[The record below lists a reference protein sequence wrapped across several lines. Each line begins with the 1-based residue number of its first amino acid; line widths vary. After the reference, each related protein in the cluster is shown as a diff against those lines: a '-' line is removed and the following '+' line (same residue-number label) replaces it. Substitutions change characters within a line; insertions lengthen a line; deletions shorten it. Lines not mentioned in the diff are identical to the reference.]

1 MKYGFNSKVQI
12 GSETYDVQT
21 EDRGATH
28 PFIDTLVLIQG
39 RVVYRHSTSYEDLAA
54 SGALDQAILRARVEK
69 QHREILEALRAGAL
83 SLEKAASVKQEDI
96 AVKLLNAGSWL
107 ESGRVS
113 LDIEVSSK
121 KGGQPVT
128 GAQVEAFIEGGAGS
142 PESYFG
148 RTDAAG
154 HTSLQ
159 FPFPIL
165 TEPSVAALVIRAHVA
180 KSLGE
185 LRYQLKPK
193 RPDRS

>member
-28 PFIDTLVLIQG
+28 PFIDTLVLTQG

-69 QHREILEALRAGAL
+69 QHREILEALRAGAI
-83 SLEKAASVKQEDI
+83 SLDKTAQPKKEGL

-107 ESGRVS
+107 ESGHVS
-113 LDIEVSSK
+113 LDIEVSSQR
-121 KGGQPVT
+121 GGQPVT
-128 GAQVEAFIEGGAGS
+128 GARVEAFIEGGAGA
-142 PESYFG
+142 PESHFAQTNAEG
-148 RTDAAG
+148 R
-154 HTSLQ
+154 TSLQ
-159 FPFPIL
+159 FPFPTL
-165 TEPSVAALVIRAHVA
+165 SEASVASLVIRAQV
-180 KSLGE
+180 GEGREE

-193 RPDRS
+193 RPNR

>member
-12 GSETYDVQT
+12 AAESYDVQT

-83 SLEKAASVKQEDI
+83 SLEKTPPPNREGL

-113 LDIEVSSK
+113 LDIEVSSER
-121 KGGQPVT
+121 GGQPVT
-128 GAQVEAFIEGGAGS
+128 GARVEAFIEGGAGA
-142 PESYFG
+142 PESHFAKTNAEG
-148 RTDAAG
+148 R
-154 HTSLQ
+154 TSLQ
-159 FPFPIL
+159 FPFPTL
-165 TEPSVAALVIRAHVA
+165 AEPSLAALVIRAQV
-180 KSLGE
+180 GEGREE

-193 RPDRS
+193 RPNR